1 MEEAFLAFGSGP
13 RVCPGMSLAILESVL
28 AIAYIVK
35 NFSIELACDAAEVTR
50 VMRLTSTPN
59 KMPIRLTRLV

>member
-35 NFSIELACDAAEVTR
+35 NFSIELACDPKDIVREMNITSNPN
-50 VMRLTSTPN
+50 MMIISLTE
-59 KMPIRLTRLV
+59 L